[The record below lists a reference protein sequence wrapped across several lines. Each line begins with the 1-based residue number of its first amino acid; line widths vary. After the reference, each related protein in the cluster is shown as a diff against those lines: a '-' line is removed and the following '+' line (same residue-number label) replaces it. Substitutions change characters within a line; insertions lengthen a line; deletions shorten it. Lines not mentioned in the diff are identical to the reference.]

1 MKKTILRVITGAY
14 AVILTA
20 CAPATTAFANTGK
33 EAECICSVRCEKKI
47 NDTCPACREDVAL
60 CQGTPKVDED
70 SEKKKDN
77 QVETDG
83 KPLTPDGNLNLIDD
97 YGTKEED
104 KSGKQFLTFTTK
116 NGNYFYM
123 IVDRDDSGNET
134 VHFLN
139 MVDESDLLALMDDD
153 EKKELGV
160 ETDQEKEEKEKKEAE
175 EREKKAAEQKKK
187 AAAAEKKKQKKSPN
201 GALVLLLLVGFGGI
215 GIYAYRK
222 FGNKDKND
230 GGPDPDADYSEDDS
244 DYIEQLNSGEAENAE
259 HFYEDSEDGY
269 EDNSYSNDNEESS
282 DYDETEVNEDTD
294 DDSDDSYDNSHMFEE
309 SDDRADEGDE

>member
-1 MKKTILRVITGAY
+1 MKRTILRVITGAY

-70 SEKKKDN
+70 SEKKKDD

-175 EREKKAAEQKKK
+175 EKEKKAAEQKKK
-187 AAAAEKKKQKKSPN
+187 AAAAKKKKQKKSPN

-215 GIYAYRK
+215 GIYAYKK

-244 DYIEQLNSGEAENAE
+244 DYIEQLNQN
-259 HFYEDSEDGY
+259 
-269 EDNSYSNDNEESS
+269 ESS
-282 DYDETEVNEDTD
+282 YEEQSYDNDYDEPDYDTEAEDGEDTD
-294 DDSDDSYDNSHMFEE
+294 DTTADHDDNSHMFEE
-309 SDDRADEGDE
+309 SDDGADEGDK

>member
-1 MKKTILRVITGAY
+1 MKRTILRVITGAY

-20 CAPATTAFANTGK
+20 CAPTTTAFANTGK
-33 EAECICSVRCEKKI
+33 EAECICSFRCEKKI
-47 NDTCPACREDVAL
+47 NDTCPVCRDDVSL
-60 CQGTPKVDED
+60 CQGTPKIDED
-70 SEKKKDN
+70 SEKKKDE

-97 YGTKEED
+97 YGTKKED

-175 EREKKAAEQKKK
+175 EKEKKAAEQKKK
-187 AAAAEKKKQKKSPN
+187 AAAAKKKKQKKSPN

-215 GIYAYRK
+215 GIYAYKK

-244 DYIEQLNSGEAENAE
+244 DYIEQLNENTNDNDR
-259 HFYEDSEDGY
+259 FYRSDDTDDADTPYDNEDTEYDDSE
-269 EDNSYSNDNEESS
+269 SY
-282 DYDETEVNEDTD
+282 EDTD
-294 DDSDDSYDNSHMFEE
+294 DTTADPDDNSHMFEE
-309 SDDRADEGDE
+309 SDDGADEGDE

>member
-1 MKKTILRVITGAY
+1 MKRTILRVITGAY
-14 AVILTA
+14 AVMLTA

-33 EAECICSVRCEKKI
+33 EAECICSVRCEEKV

-70 SEKKKDN
+70 SEKKKDE
-77 QVETDG
+77 QVDTDG

-97 YGTKEED
+97 YGTKEKD

-175 EREKKAAEQKKK
+175 EKEKKAAEQKKK
-187 AAAAEKKKQKKSPN
+187 AAAAKKKKQKKSPN

-215 GIYAYRK
+215 GTYAYKK

-244 DYIEQLNSGEAENAE
+244 DYIEQLNQN
-259 HFYEDSEDGY
+259 
-269 EDNSYSNDNEESS
+269 ESS
-282 DYDETEVNEDTD
+282 YEEQSYDNDYDEPDYDTEAEDDEDTD
-294 DDSDDSYDNSHMFEE
+294 DTTADQDDNSHMFEE
-309 SDDRADEGDE
+309 SDDGADEGNE

>member
-60 CQGTPKVDED
+60 CQGTPKVEDD
-70 SEKKKDN
+70 SEKKKDE

-153 EKKELGV
+153 AKKELGV

-175 EREKKAAEQKKK
+175 EKEKKAAEQKKK
-187 AAAAEKKKQKKSPN
+187 AAAAKKKKQKKSPN

-215 GIYAYRK
+215 GIYAYKK

-244 DYIEQLNSGEAENAE
+244 DYIEQLNQT
-259 HFYEDSEDGY
+259 
-269 EDNSYSNDNEESS
+269 ESS
-282 DYDETEVNEDTD
+282 YEEQSYDNDYDEPDYDTEAEGDEDTD
-294 DDSDDSYDNSHMFEE
+294 DTTADHDDNSHMFEE
-309 SDDRADEGDE
+309 SDDGADEDNE

>member
-1 MKKTILRVITGAY
+1 MKRTILRVITGAY

-20 CAPATTAFANTGK
+20 YAPATTAFANTGK

-70 SEKKKDN
+70 SEKKKDE

-187 AAAAEKKKQKKSPN
+187 AAAAKKKKQKKSPN

-215 GIYAYRK
+215 GIYAYKK

-244 DYIEQLNSGEAENAE
+244 DYIEQLNQN
-259 HFYEDSEDGY
+259 
-269 EDNSYSNDNEESS
+269 ESS
-282 DYDETEVNEDTD
+282 YEEQSYDNDYDEPDYDTEAEDDEDTD
-294 DDSDDSYDNSHMFEE
+294 DTTADHDDNFHMFEE
-309 SDDRADEGDE
+309 SDDGADESNE